1 MQNMYIQGRVKE
13 VKAKNVDLEL
23 IRWVFVISEE
33 REIGGLVMY
42 KGYNSKAI
50 DGLVTD
56 LGENLS
62 K

>member
-1 MQNMYIQGRVKE
+1 MQNMYIQGRVKG

-33 REIGGLVMY
+33 REMGLVMY

-56 LGENLS
+56 LRENLS